1 MLIGAPIVVQ
11 CKKYRPARQAIGH
24 GYIDSPYIKFSD
36 IDDDDE
42 CITGAADE
50 LRKECEMIV
59 KKKTE
64 RDIGDEISQRS
75 STRRSSQQSIAGMLI
90 GETAEMDASI
100 AHLKS
105 AHEEKPQYTSEDIY
119 NAKISALG
127 MRYDKENRTVAVP
140 ELSEFLDMI
149 GNSTKQSQ
157 REAVWSTMETIQSS
171 LSTNRHF
178 LYRNIDFPDM
188 SKLGLSYLGQGTWSS
203 DPIESLNMTTS
214 NGFVINMILP
224 DTPAMMK
231 TKAETEDVN
240 AAEDA
245 LHEHH
250 SKKSK
255 IDTSFSSLSEI
266 SNLSHLL
273 SAMANSVGIY
283 HLYFK
288 MDVNDLDSLPT
299 MAFYVVKLADRL
311 TLWESRIWYK
321 KNRADSVMLFY
332 YVLNQVCTMQSCYVK
347 TMKDVVVTG
356 RILRKDLANIPINNY
371 ATAQRIFEDTMIVL
385 DRAFLGSAEVPS
397 TPLWKNSPAKKRAD
411 EKELKKIY
419 DLMSPRDSG
428 IKKEKKDKD
437 KDRRNGIRDDRKG
450 GKLPN
455 KGSSEGWIKCKNN
468 NLSLPGLCFNKDY
481 KLCKS
486 NVRDDEKCLWGE
498 KCNNDHSHFAGLTR
512 DRQKSMVT
520 SVDKND
526 TQEFVGVDEKL
537 LAELRDEIKKG

>member
-1 MLIGAPIVVQ
+1 MFLGRWYSLTTRDSSSQCSNAQRAMLIGAPIVVR

-59 KKKTE
+59 KKNME

-90 GETAEMDASI
+90 GEAAEMDASV
-100 AHLKS
+100 AYLKTD
-105 AHEEKPQYTSEDIY
+105 HEEKSQYTSEDIY
-119 NAKISALG
+119 KAKISALG
-127 MRYDKENRTVAVP
+127 MRYDKEKRTATVP

-157 REAVWSTMETIQSS
+157 RDAVRSTMETIQAS
-171 LSTNRHF
+171 LSTEHHF

-203 DPIESLNMTTS
+203 DPIETLNMTTS
-214 NGFVINMILP
+214 NGFVVDMILP

-273 SAMANSVGIY
+273 SATANSVGIY

-299 MAFYVVKLADRL
+299 MAFYVVQLADRL
-311 TLWESRIWYK
+311 TLWESRTWYK

-356 RILRKDLANIPINNY
+356 RILRKDFVNVPVNHY
-371 ATAQRIFEDTMIVL
+371 ATAQRIFDDTMIVL

-397 TPLWKNSPAKKRAD
+397 TPLWKNSPAKKRID
-411 EKELKKIY
+411 EKELKKMY
-419 DLMSPRDSG
+419 DLMSRERDARPRIHESRKSASVR
-428 IKKEKKDKD
+428 KK
-437 KDRRNGIRDDRKG
+437 
-450 GKLPN
+450 
-455 KGSSEGWIKCKNN
+455 
-468 NLSLPGLCFNKDY
+468 
-481 KLCKS
+481 
-486 NVRDDEKCLWGE
+486 
-498 KCNNDHSHFAGLTR
+498 SH
-512 DRQKSMVT
+512 V
-520 SVDKND
+520 
-526 TQEFVGVDEKL
+526 
-537 LAELRDEIKKG
+537 